1 MQQTKKD
8 RRNMD
13 AIRNNPGVESAMI
26 CHTPNNVIVPIKL
39 LWTAIA
45 QMRERNRP
53 GVLRPRGPGGC
64 QLFGRGIAMTEAY
77 ADPQGNSAFNRLHRA
92 FALRGYG
99 EE

>member
-1 MQQTKKD
+1 
-8 RRNMD
+8 MD

-26 CHTPNNVIVPIKL
+26 CHTPNNVIVTIKL

-45 QMRERNRP
+45 QMRETH
-53 GVLRPRGPGGC
+53 RPRGLGGY
-64 QLFGRGIAMTEAY
+64 QLFGRGIAMTEAH
-77 ADPQGNSAFNRLHRA
+77 ADPQGNSTFNRLHRA